1 MDDARTR
8 LTGALMMIGA
18 AVFGLASRQ
27 PPLQD
32 WPIIGPWGGDAAW
45 TMAACG
51 GLRVLRPGWSPLR
64 VAFAGYALSVA
75 VEVSQLLDL
84 WPLDDLRR
92 TRVGGLLIGRG
103 FLWSD
108 LVAYGVGGL
117 LYGGLD
123 RAVIPPVRT
132 NRVTTSGVSGTG
144 QDPESRR

>member
-1 MDDARTR
+1 
-8 LTGALMMIGA
+8 MMITA

-27 PPLQD
+27 PPLQA

-51 GLRVLRPGWSPLR
+51 GLRMLRPGWSPLR

-75 VEVSQLLDL
+75 VEFSQLLDL

-108 LVAYGVGGL
+108 LVAYAGG
-117 LYGGLD
+117 
-123 RAVIPPVRT
+123 AVCHLIIDGWSTPPRSRDGERT
-132 NRVTTSGVSGTG
+132 RSRREPRPT
-144 QDPESRR
+144 ESR

>member
-1 MDDARTR
+1 MDHARAR
-8 LTGALMMIGA
+8 IAGSVMMIA
-18 AVFGLASRQ
+18 AAAFGLASRQ
-27 PPLQD
+27 PPLQT

-92 TRVGGLLIGRG
+92 TRIGALLLGRG

-108 LVAYGVGGL
+108 LLAYAGGAACHL
-117 LYGGLD
+117 IIDGWST
-123 RAVIPPVRT
+123 PPRSRDEARVRG
-132 NRVTTSGVSGTG
+132 RR
-144 QDPESRR
+144 DPRHTEPR